1 MSLNPGREGASEQ
14 VTEWQRARETFEF
27 SSFELSIKC
36 ASRRAAVTVQWFS
49 EDVALGGT
57 RYQHNPRRS
66 DQTHTH
72 THMSIVK
79 TAVSVTFYVF
89 VSFLF
94 LLCTE
99 KHLAGFICI
108 SFSVV

>member
-1 MSLNPGREGASEQ
+1 M
-14 VTEWQRARETFEF
+14 
-27 SSFELSIKC
+27 
-36 ASRRAAVTVQWFS
+36 TVRWFS

-57 RYQHNPRRS
+57 HYQHNPRRS

-72 THMSIVK
+72 MSIVK
-79 TAVSVTFYVF
+79 AAVSVTFYVF